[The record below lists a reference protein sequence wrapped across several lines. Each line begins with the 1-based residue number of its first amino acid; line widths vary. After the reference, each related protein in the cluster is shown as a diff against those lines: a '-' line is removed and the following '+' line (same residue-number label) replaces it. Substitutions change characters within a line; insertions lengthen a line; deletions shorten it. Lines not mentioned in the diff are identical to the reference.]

1 MEELFEQIIYQAIKK
16 NVSDIHLQCTE
27 EGVIKFRTYGELV
40 IYEKYEKNVLIQLM
54 NYIRFISKIDLN
66 YYRKPQTGHYV
77 FLLNHRKYN
86 LRISSL
92 IGKDMDS
99 IVIRILN
106 NHQKLSLENISK
118 DKHVYHFLKNIV
130 KEESGLFV
138 ISGATGSGKSTT
150 LYALLDAINHT
161 FRKNIIT
168 LEDPIEINKD
178 YCLQIEID
186 EKKGINYHESL
197 KQILRH
203 DPDVIMIGEIRDEK
217 TAQLAL
223 TCALTGHLVLTTI
236 HASNCINTIKRLEN
250 LNISSLDLE
259 DVLLGVMTQKLR
271 FNQNNDVIILS
282 EFIDHKHLMDY
293 FHQNKLEYYDYSKAF
308 STLKNIGVLNEK

>member
-1 MEELFEQIIYQAIKK
+1 
-16 NVSDIHLQCTE
+16 
-27 EGVIKFRTYGELV
+27 
-40 IYEKYEKNVLIQLM
+40 M

-77 FLLNHRKYN
+77 YILNNKKYN

-106 NHQKLSLENISK
+106 NHQKLSLDNISK
-118 DKHVYHFLKNIV
+118 DVNVYQFLKQIV
-130 KEESGLFV
+130 KKESGLFV

-150 LYALLDAINHT
+150 LYAILDAINKT
-161 FRKNIIT
+161 YKKNIIT

-186 EKKGINYHESL
+186 EKKGIGYHESL

-259 DVLLGVMTQKLR
+259 DVLLGVMTQKMR
-271 FNQNNDVIILS
+271 FNDKKDIIVLS
-282 EFIDHKHLMDY
+282 EFIDQEHLLNY
-293 FHQNKLEYYDYSKAF
+293 FHQRVINYYDFSKAF
-308 STLKNIGVLNEK
+308 ATLKNIGVFK